1 MTSAGLLLKLS
12 IIRLSI
18 AFNQLKDQMTEM
30 RRLPQKNQ
38 LPYALYGAAQVRELD
53 RLAIEQFSI
62 PSLQLMERA
71 GTFSFEL
78 LCRKWPD
85 RKSVTVLCGG
95 GNNGGDG
102 YVVARLAHA
111 AGFTVRLL
119 PMVDESQ
126 LQGDALAN
134 AKACEKLDIDIIAS
148 LDAGRDHGV
157 IVDALLGTGLDRQVE
172 GRWAECIAQANAM
185 RTPVLA
191 IDIPSGLNADSGATM
206 GCVVRADATA
216 TFIGLKQGLFTGD
229 GPDCCGEIHFDSLDV
244 PAKLYASQILSARR
258 LDWSRAKNLLQTLMP
273 TTHKGSQGHLLIV
286 GGDQGTVGAARL
298 AAEAALRSGAGLV
311 SVATREASCASMIA
325 GRPEIM
331 AQPIEEAQALRGL
344 LKRADSIVVGPGLGQ
359 QKWGQSLFDS
369 LSEAKLPVL
378 VDADGLNLLAKQPDR
393 NDNRILTPHPG
404 EAARL
409 LDCSAAD
416 IACDRIAA
424 AEEIQKRYG
433 GVIVLKG
440 AGSIICD
447 GSGRPPAICS
457 DGNPGMATAGM
468 GDLLSGVIGS
478 LLAQGYGVASA
489 AEIGVCLHAAA
500 GDLAARDGMRGMIA
514 SDLLPALRSLLG

>member
-1 MTSAGLLLKLS
+1 MASAGLLLKLS
-12 IIRLSI
+12 IIRLTYAI
-18 AFNQLKDQMTEM
+18 HQLKDQMTEV
-30 RRLPQKNQ
+30 RKLPHKDQ
-38 LPYALYGAAQVRELD
+38 LPYALYRAAQVRELD

-71 GTFSFEL
+71 GSFAFDL
-78 LCRKWPD
+78 LRRTWPH
-85 RKSVTVLCGG
+85 RKSITVLCGG

-102 YVVARLAHA
+102 YVVARLAHE

-119 PMVDESQ
+119 PMVDEAR
-126 LQGDALAN
+126 LQGDALTN
-134 AKACEKLDIDIIAS
+134 AKACEKLDINVISS
-148 LDAGRDHGV
+148 LDIDTDHGV

-172 GRWAECIAQANAM
+172 GRWAECIAQVNSM

-191 IDIPSGLNADSGATM
+191 IDIPSGLNADSGAAM

-229 GPDCCGEIHFDSLDV
+229 GPGCCGEIHFDSLDV
-244 PAKLYASQILSARR
+244 PAKLYASQILTARR
-258 LDWSRAKNLLQTLMP
+258 LDWKREKTLLRPLMP
-273 TTHKGSQGHLLIV
+273 TAHKGNQGHLLIV
-286 GGDQGTVGAARL
+286 GGDQGTVGATRL

-311 SVATREASCASMIA
+311 SVATREASCASIIA

-331 AQPIEEAQALRGL
+331 AQPIEDPQALRGL
-344 LKRADSIVVGPGLGQ
+344 LKRADAIVVGPGLGQ

-369 LSEAKLPVL
+369 LCETELPVL
-378 VDADGLNLLAKQPDR
+378 IDADGLNLLAKQPDR
-393 NDNRILTPHPG
+393 NEKRILTPHPG

-409 LDCSAAD
+409 LDCSTAE
-416 IACDRIAA
+416 IASDRIAA

-440 AGSIICD
+440 AGSVICY
-447 GSGRPPAICS
+447 GSGRRPAICS
-457 DGNPGMATAGM
+457 EGNPGMATAGM

-478 LLAQGYGVASA
+478 LLVQGYDMASA
-489 AEIGVCLHAAA
+489 AEIGVCLHAVA
-500 GDLAARDGMRGMIA
+500 GDLVARDGMRGMIA
-514 SDLLPALRSLLG
+514 SDLLPKLRSLLG